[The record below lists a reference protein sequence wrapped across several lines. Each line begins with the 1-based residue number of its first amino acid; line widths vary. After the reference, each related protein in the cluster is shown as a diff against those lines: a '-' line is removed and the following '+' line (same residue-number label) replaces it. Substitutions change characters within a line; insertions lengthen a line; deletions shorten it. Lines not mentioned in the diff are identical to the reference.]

1 MNTKKLKIGLFGFGC
16 VGHGLYEV
24 LQQTPG
30 LDAEI
35 KTIVVKQKNKKRSLA
50 PEQFSYDKSEIL
62 NDAEINLVVELID
75 DPDAAFEIVKH
86 ALSKGKAVVSAN
98 KKMIAEH
105 FEELL
110 ELQNRFQTPFLY
122 EAAVCASIPI
132 IRNLEEYYDNDLLRS
147 IEGIVNGSTN
157 YILSK
162 TASEGLSYPQALQQ
176 AQELGY
182 AESNPTLDTGGFDA
196 KFKLLLLI
204 AHAFGIVLQPDQIFH
219 QGIDKLG
226 DLEFNYAREKGLKI
240 KLKARAYKSV
250 EGKVCAFVLPEFV
263 NKTDKFYQVDEVY
276 NALQIEG
283 CFADK
288 QFFVGRGAG
297 AYPTASAVL
306 SDISALRYNYRY
318 EYKKRQENNEIEQA
332 ENIYLK
338 VLLRHNKETAEQLRS
353 KFLHVEESYKNREQA
368 YTIGLITL
376 NALQSVLVRTDVSV
390 VLIGVSNKHE
400 WKKTRLE
407 LEEIAWM
414 EAND

>member
-35 KTIVVKQKNKKRSLA
+35 KTIVVKQKNKSRRLA
-50 PEQFSYDKSEIL
+50 PEWFSYDKSEIL

-75 DPDAAFEIVKH
+75 DPDAAFEIVKQ
-86 ALSKGKAVVSAN
+86 ALCNGKAVVSAN

-110 ELQNRFQTPFLY
+110 ELQKQFQTPFLY

-162 TASEGLSYPQALQQ
+162 TASENLSYQQALQQ

-182 AESNPTLDTGGFDA
+182 AESNPRLDTGGFDA

-204 AHAFGIVLQPDQIFH
+204 AHAFGIVLQPEQIFH
-219 QGIDKLG
+219 QGINKLG
-226 DLEFNYAREKGLKI
+226 ELELNYAREKGLKI
-240 KLKARAYKSV
+240 KLKARAFKN
-250 EGKVCAFVLPEFV
+250 EAGKVCAFVLPEFV
-263 NKTDKFYQVDEVY
+263 SKNDKFYQVDEVY

-318 EYKKRQENNEIEQA
+318 EYKKRQEDNEMEA
-332 ENIYLK
+332 SENIFLR
-338 VLLRHNKETAEQLRS
+338 VLLRHPREASDEVRS
-353 KFLHVEESYKNREQA
+353 KFLDTEESYKNKEKA
-368 YTIGLITL
+368 YTIGIITL
-376 NALQSVLVRTDVSV
+376 TELQSTLTTEDVSA
-390 VLIGVSNKHE
+390 VLMDLPNSAEVSQYSEKFG
-400 WKKTRLE
+400 
-407 LEEIAWM
+407 EIAWLQ
-414 EAND
+414 E